1 MFCYSQENSLQGQI
15 FSSLAGVQK
24 VCGVKFL
31 ISKKK
36 IQVLIPWQVKK
47 TAEEMFIS
55 LEFTSHSTNAFT
67 SWDYLL
73 MCPQFCQE
81 EKERIFWDNKSLLR
95 DEHSWL
101 INESSLQQ
109 YSPQNSYSLA
119 YHLHYGK
126 GIWCHCCVPLV
137 LIMPASIFT
146 LEFLMAALVG
156 RNHTA

>member
-146 LEFLMAALVG
+146 L
-156 RNHTA
+156 